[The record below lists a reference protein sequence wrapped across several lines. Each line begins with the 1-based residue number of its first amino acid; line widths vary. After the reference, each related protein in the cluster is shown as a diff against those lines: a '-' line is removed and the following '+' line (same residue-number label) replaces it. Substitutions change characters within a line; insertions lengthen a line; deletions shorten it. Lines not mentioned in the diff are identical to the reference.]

1 MMLKKSQKNAQVFR
15 HLKGSQEKPTKLVCV
30 TAYDYT
36 FAKLL
41 DEAGV
46 DIVLVGDSLGMVVQG
61 HSNTLSVTLEHMIYH
76 TQCVARG
83 IQEAHL
89 CVDMP
94 FMSYQ
99 VSANEALRNAG
110 RLVAEGRAHSVKL
123 EGGVRIARAVEKI
136 VSAGIPVLGH
146 VGLTPQSVHQLGGYK
161 IQGKTVSAREALLQ
175 DALALEDSGAFALVL
190 EGIPAELAQVITE
203 RLKIPTIGI
212 GAGPHCDGQVLVLQD
227 LLGLN
232 TDFKPKFVKTYSNL
246 SDQVKDAVHQF
257 STEVR
262 ASRFP
267 TKEHS
272 FYAGS

>member
-1 MMLKKSQKNAQVFR
+1 MLRKSKKNAHAFR
-15 HLKGSQEKPTKLVCV
+15 TMKELKGSRSKLVCV

-61 HSNTLSVTLEHMIYH
+61 NPNTLSVTLEHMIYH
-76 TQCVARG
+76 SQCVAKG
-83 IQEAHL
+83 LQEAHL

-99 VSANEALRNAG
+99 VSASEALRNAG
-110 RLVAEGRAHSVKL
+110 RLIAEGGAHSVKL
-123 EGGVRIARAVEKI
+123 EGGVTIAKTIEKI
-136 VSAGIPVLGH
+136 VTAGIPVLGH
-146 VGLTPQSVHQLGGYK
+146 IGLTPQSLHQLGGYK
-161 IQGKTVSAREALLQ
+161 IQGQTVLAREALMQ
-175 DALALEDSGAFALVL
+175 DALALEDSGAFAVVL
-190 EGIPAELAQVITE
+190 EGIPTELAQAITQQ
-203 RLKIPTIGI
+203 LKIPTIGI

-232 TDFKPKFVKTYSNL
+232 SDFKPKFVKTYSNL
-246 SDQVKDAVHQF
+246 TAQVKEAITQF
-257 STEVR
+257 ATEVR
-262 ASRFP
+262 TSQFP

>member
-1 MMLKKSQKNAQVFR
+1 MLRQSKKNAHVFQR
-15 HLKGSQEKPTKLVCV
+15 LKESKENYSKLVCV

-46 DIVLVGDSLGMVVQG
+46 DMILVGDSLGMVVQG
-61 HSNTLSVTLEHMIYH
+61 HPNTLSVTLEQMIYH
-76 TQCVARG
+76 TQCVSRG

-99 VSANEALRNAG
+99 VSSREALRNAG
-110 RLVAEGRAHSVKL
+110 RLVAEAGAHSVKL
-123 EGGVRIARAVEKI
+123 EGGVKIARTVEKT
-136 VSAGIPVLGH
+136 VSSGIPVLGH
-146 VGLTPQSVHQLGGYK
+146 VGLTPQSYHQLGGYK
-161 IQGKTVSAREALLQ
+161 VQGKTVSARESLLQ
-175 DALALEDSGAFALVL
+175 DALALEDSGAYAIVL
-190 EGIPAELAQVITE
+190 EGIPAELAQAITE

-246 SDQVKDAVHQF
+246 SSQVKEAITQF
-257 STEVR
+257 SKEVR
-262 ASRFP
+262 ASKFP
-267 TKEHS
+267 SKEHS

>member
-1 MMLKKSQKNAQVFR
+1 MLKKSKKNAHSFR
-15 HLKGSQEKPTKLVCV
+15 QMKDSQESYSKLVCV

-36 FAKLL
+36 FAKLV
-41 DEAGV
+41 DQAEV

-61 HSNTLSVTLEHMIYH
+61 HSNTLSVTLEQMIYH

-83 IQEAHL
+83 IEQAHL

-99 VSANEALRNAG
+99 VSSRDALRNAG
-110 RLVAEGRAHSVKL
+110 RLVSEGKAHSVKL
-123 EGGVRIARAVEKI
+123 EGGVSIAKTVEKI
-136 VSAGIPVLGH
+136 VSSGIPVLGH

-161 IQGKTVSAREALLQ
+161 IQGKTVSSREALLQ

-190 EGIPAELAQVITE
+190 EGIPTELAQVITE

-232 TDFKPKFVKTYSNL
+232 PDFKPKFVKAYSQL
-246 SDQVKDAVHQF
+246 GEQVTNAIQQF
-257 STEVR
+257 ATEVK

-267 TKEHS
+267 TIDHS